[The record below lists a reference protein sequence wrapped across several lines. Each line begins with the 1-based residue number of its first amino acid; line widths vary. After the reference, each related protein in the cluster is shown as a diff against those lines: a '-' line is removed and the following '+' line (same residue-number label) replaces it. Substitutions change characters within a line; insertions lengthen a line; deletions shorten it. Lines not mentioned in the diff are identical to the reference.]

1 MENKDGLNEVSHN
14 WKQKLSGLKLNKKF
28 TLVISFLV
36 ILPISVMAGI
46 LFYNMEEN
54 VIRENRN
61 YMQYTM
67 ERNKDNLWENIG
79 SVTMTTQFFLKDT
92 PLLQMLVQAARQER
106 PDTGEL
112 MEFYHSD
119 VASLERLV
127 NNNTLLLGAC
137 LCRE

>member
-67 ERNKDNLWENIG
+67 ERNKDNL
-79 SVTMTTQFFLKDT
+79 
-92 PLLQMLVQAARQER
+92 
-106 PDTGEL
+106 
-112 MEFYHSD
+112 
-119 VASLERLV
+119 
-127 NNNTLLLGAC
+127 
-137 LCRE
+137 